1 MAAVVRLAFWREI
14 MDDIERLASK
24 LKAEYGKKSHLII
37 DGNVATYRQGM
48 ALGGPYD
55 SIEAHNELTRGL
67 DMLTNKRTSKTVG
80 GSTRGSKNPRG
91 SGSRR

>member
-1 MAAVVRLAFWREI
+1 

-55 SIEAHNELTRGL
+55 SIEAHNELTRG
-67 DMLTNKRTSKTVG
+67 
-80 GSTRGSKNPRG
+80 
-91 SGSRR
+91 